1 MGPVVLSGLTFVN
14 FQLNKNDTTKI
25 SYEAFYQMD
34 EKQGNC
40 PLSHLQ
46 MYRSEF
52 LQWGVRRASGGV
64 HYGPAVHAVIV
75 PAVAVHGLQAG
86 FGRHQSPGH
95 RAAVTSVLHHRLQLV
110 VLRLRH
116 EVVDGEWV
124 VEGVVGVVGVRFQV
138 RGLVQQQRVRVV
150 REQVLRVCGRG
161 GHAHGA

>member
-1 MGPVVLSGLTFVN
+1 MKLFIRWMKNRGMALYHIYKCTDQSFCSEESG
-14 FQLNKNDTTKI
+14 
-25 SYEAFYQMD
+25 
-34 EKQGNC
+34 G
-40 PLSHLQ
+40 
-46 MYRSEF
+46 
-52 LQWGVRRASGGV
+52 ASGGV

-75 PAVAVHGLQAG
+75 PAVAVRGLQAG

-95 RAAVTSVLHHRLQLV
+95 GAAVTSVLHHRLQLV

-150 REQVLRVCGRG
+150 REQVLRVRERG

>member
-1 MGPVVLSGLTFVN
+1 MKLFIRWMKNRGIALYHIYKCTDQSFCSEESSG
-14 FQLNKNDTTKI
+14 
-25 SYEAFYQMD
+25 
-34 EKQGNC
+34 
-40 PLSHLQ
+40 
-46 MYRSEF
+46 
-52 LQWGVRRASGGV
+52 ASGGV

-75 PAVAVHGLQAG
+75 PAVAVRGLQAG

-150 REQVLRVCGRG
+150 REQVLRVCERG